1 MFNKSFNLT
10 RIVKDI
16 PSLAIRKQAWLSLVG
31 SVNASLFA
39 AADSIVAKLQALGYD
54 LVTLERR
61 EFVAL
66 CSGPETGAGKDV
78 IAENRKLYKLA
89 DEWRTELA
97 HTAMVTTGRKQ
108 DELGTMASTI
118 AMMTGPQKMRDINQ
132 DAVPLL
138 SSLGITVTQAQID
151 AAKKERLATDNQ
163 FAEIR
168 RRRAGA
174 VEYVIDNL
182 FATPNDDNDDEHFST
197 LSPDVKEYLVNKFF
211 AAMNKAQSTAVN
223 NTLFGRTGDTVLGV
237 ADYKI
242 IDGMLPKLMEEAYVK
257 EGAKPKRVRKPKAKP
272 APKMQ
277 RAPRPTQKTTK
288 TETLDNG
295 VKVTTATETV

>member
-39 AADSIVAKLQALGYD
+39 AADSIVVKLQAAGYD
-54 LVTLERR
+54 VAQLDRR
-61 EFVAL
+61 EFIAL

-89 DEWRTELA
+89 DEWRVELQ
-97 HTAMVTTGRKQ
+97 HSTMVTTGRK
-108 DELGTMASTI
+108 DDSLGTMSSTI
-118 AMMTGPQKMRDINQ
+118 TMMTGPQRMRDINQ
-132 DAVPLL
+132 DAVPMLA
-138 SSLGITVTQAQID
+138 SLGINVTQAQID
-151 AAKKERLATDNQ
+151 AAKKERHATDNQ

-182 FATPNDDNDDEHFST
+182 FASHNEDEDDENFTT
-197 LSPDVKEYLVNKFF
+197 LSGDVKEYLVNKFF
-211 AAMNKAQSTAVN
+211 AAMNKAQTVSVN
-223 NTLFGRTGDTVLGV
+223 NTLFGRTGDNVLGV
-237 ADYKI
+237 GDYKI
-242 IDGMLPKLMEEAYVK
+242 IEGMLPQLMSEAYPKDLPKV
-257 EGAKPKRVRKPKAKP
+257 KRVRKAKP
-272 APKMQ
+272 AAKKVQ
-277 RAPRPTQKTTK
+277 RAPKPVQSTKTT
-288 TETLDNG
+288 TVLDNG
-295 VKVTTATETV
+295 IKLTTAA